1 MLPLALLCAAPLVGC
16 LGKPAIED
24 RWTRIDVTAS
34 SVRPYQTVPTGTIPI
49 AVGADI
55 TYRSILTGFA
65 VTELRASST
74 VSAATVVLNPDAD
87 RLRMAYDIDRILA
100 NSVTMGRMTRAVTGW
115 DHLIQH
121 IDFTFT
127 GTVPATLDSAGVPL
141 GPPAGLF
148 LICYMGSGQKLR
160 LANGTD
166 SIVVT
171 PFQSG
176 TYQILP
182 VGLEINSQPPG
193 SF

>member
-1 MLPLALLCAAPLVGC
+1 MLLVLLCAAPLVGC
-16 LGKPAIED
+16 LGKPEIED

-34 SVRPYQTVPTGTIPI
+34 SVRPYQAMPPGSVPIT
-49 AVGADI
+49 VGADI
-55 TYRSILTGFA
+55 TYRAILTGFA
-65 VTELRASST
+65 VAELRASST
-74 VSAATVVLNPDAD
+74 VSGTSVRIDPDAD
-87 RLRMAYDIDRILA
+87 RERMAYDIDRILA

-121 IDFTFT
+121 IDFSFT

-141 GPPAGLF
+141 GPPTGLF
-148 LICYMGSGQKLR
+148 LLCYIGSGAKLR

-171 PFQSG
+171 PFPSG

-182 VGLEINSQPPG
+182 VGMEINSPPPG